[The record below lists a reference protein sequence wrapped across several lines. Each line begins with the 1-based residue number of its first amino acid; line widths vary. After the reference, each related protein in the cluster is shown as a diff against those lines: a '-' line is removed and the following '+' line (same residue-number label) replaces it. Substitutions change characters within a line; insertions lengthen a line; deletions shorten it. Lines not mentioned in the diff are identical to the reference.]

1 MSCDGQSAD
10 ERLWYFEAGEEMI
23 MAILDA
29 GPFLDWIRAFDGHQQ
44 AQKRY
49 NAAGGTGNDALI
61 NYLRPKLDEAARDLN
76 AATKALN
83 NQFR

>member
-1 MSCDGQSAD
+1 
-10 ERLWYFEAGEEMI
+10 

-29 GPFLDWIRAFDGHQQ
+29 GPFQDWIGAFDRHER

-49 NAAGGTGNDALI
+49 NAAGGTGNEALI
-61 NYLRPKLDEAARDLN
+61 NYLRPELDEAGRDLN